1 MQKLTVSLIQTPLF
15 WEDKQKNL
23 SLLNKAFEGIKDGVN
38 LIVLPEM
45 FTTGF
50 SMNSAKLAEETGG
63 QAMQWMLE
71 KAKQKNAAV
80 AGSLII
86 KENNQ
91 YYNRLVFMLP
101 DGNFETYNKR
111 HLFRMSNEHQYY
123 SAGSEQKIVN
133 YLGWKINLQVCYDL
147 RFPAWSRNRFFDKGY
162 DVLLYVANW
171 PERRNKAWKTLL
183 MARAIENQC
192 YVIGVNRIGTDGNN
206 INHTGDSGVINY
218 LGDIIHASQ
227 PNRPEVVTC
236 VLDKE
241 SLEKFRIDFPV
252 GLDADNFQFL

>member
-80 AGSLII
+80 AGS
-86 KENNQ
+86 
-91 YYNRLVFMLP
+91 
-101 DGNFETYNKR
+101 
-111 HLFRMSNEHQYY
+111 
-123 SAGSEQKIVN
+123 
-133 YLGWKINLQVCYDL
+133 
-147 RFPAWSRNRFFDKGY
+147 
-162 DVLLYVANW
+162 
-171 PERRNKAWKTLL
+171 
-183 MARAIENQC
+183 
-192 YVIGVNRIGTDGNN
+192 
-206 INHTGDSGVINY
+206 
-218 LGDIIHASQ
+218 
-227 PNRPEVVTC
+227 
-236 VLDKE
+236 
-241 SLEKFRIDFPV
+241 
-252 GLDADNFQFL
+252 